1 MALADAGA
9 MVRNENGIATV
20 VSILKKRFGD
30 NAQTGKSIREQHG
43 HTTSYVPNQAPDL
56 VVFAETTE
64 DVQEVVRLCGEWQVP
79 VIPFGTGT
87 SLEGHVNAPAGGVSI
102 DLSRMNRILKVYT
115 EDLNV
120 VVEPG
125 ITRKELNEY
134 LRDTGLFFPID
145 PGAMPALAAWLPRAP
160 RAPMPC
166 ATAPCAKTCW
176 R

>member
-1 MALADAGA
+1 
-9 MVRNENGIATV
+9 
-20 VSILKKRFGD
+20 
-30 NAQTGKSIREQHG
+30 
-43 HTTSYVPNQAPDL
+43 
-56 VVFAETTE
+56 
-64 DVQEVVRLCGEWQVP
+64 QEVVRLCGEWQVP

-134 LRDTGLFFPID
+134 LRDTGLF
-145 PGAMPALAAWLPRAP
+145 
-160 RAPMPC
+160 
-166 ATAPCAKTCW
+166 
-176 R
+176 